1 MSEKR
6 GHWYL
11 LTGLLIGLA
20 IGIVYAWLIAP
31 VEYTDT
37 SPASLRADFKDEYRY
52 LIAASHRVHGNIDR
66 TRARLFLLN
75 DPDPVAALG
84 EQAQRLLAADAP
96 NSAVRALADL
106 AEILQNPTSPV
117 DENTPAQEVGLVS
130 PTSAASAATLGRT
143 LTSLPTDATSPFE
156 PILDPSETPLPEPSA
171 TETPTLKPGLRT
183 ATATRTPQRS
193 PTPIATATLKPS
205 LTPTATPGSPFQLVK
220 QATFCDPDLPA
231 LLQVFLENAMG
242 DPASGVEIT
251 ITWLGGQEE
260 FFSGLKPELGHGY
273 ADFVMTPG
281 VEYVLSLDD
290 GVIRISGLQSASCSG
305 DAGDYPGGVRLE
317 FRQP

>member
-1 MSEKR
+1 MNERR

-20 IGIVYAWLIAP
+20 LGVAYAWLVSP

-52 LIAASHRVHGNIDR
+52 LIAASHRVHGNLER
-66 TRARLFLLN
+66 TLARLSLLD
-75 DPDPVAALG
+75 DPEPVAALG
-84 EQAQRLLAADAP
+84 EQAQRLLAANAP
-96 NSAVRALADL
+96 SSSVRALADL
-106 AEILQNPTSPV
+106 AEALQAIASPV
-117 DENTPAQEVGLVS
+117 AVASSQATGGLAS
-130 PTSAASAATLGRT
+130 PTIGLESLATP
-143 LTSLPTDATSPFE
+143 LPTDATSPFE
-156 PILDPSETPLPEPSA
+156 PILDPTETPVPQPTVSETP
-171 TETPTLKPGLRT
+171 TPRRGTRT

-205 LTPTATPGSPFQLVK
+205 LTPTATPGKPFQLVD
-220 QATFCDPDLPA
+220 QATFCDPNLPGV
-231 LLQVFLENAMG
+231 LQVFLENSNG

-251 ITWLGGQEE
+251 ITWLGGEE
-260 FFSGLKPELGHGY
+260 QFFSGLKPELGFGY

-281 VEYVLSLDD
+281 VEYVLSLDN
-290 GVIRISGLQSASCSG
+290 GVIQIADLRTGTCSAEG
-305 DAGDYPGGVRLE
+305 AEYPGGIRLD